1 MVGNIPNFSRMDILR
16 CFLRFNKNISRKN
29 LAKELE
35 LGEGTIRTIL
45 NVLKSKKFLNST
57 KKGHFL
63 SNKGNEMLKQIS
75 ASVSTPNM
83 ITMQGLYPNLRKVG
97 ILVRNI
103 PNLKGMY
110 KLRDMA
116 VKSGA
121 EGALILKFN
130 GRLYAPESGYEQDYR
145 ELKEIFEFKENDA
158 LVIAFSARKRQ
169 AEIGALVIAAELNSA
184 LKNFISEF

>member
-1 MVGNIPNFSRMDILR
+1 MVGNIPNFSRIDILR

-63 SNKGNEMLKQIS
+63 SNKGNEVLKQIS
-75 ASVSTPNM
+75 ASVSAPNV
-83 ITMQGLYPNLRKVG
+83 ITMQGLYPNLKKVG

-121 EGALILKFN
+121 EGALILKFD
-130 GRLYAPESGYEQDYR
+130 GKLYAPESGYEQDYN